1 MHDIIVKTNAFLTLQ
16 KARAVHAHH
25 RPSPLGY
32 RTALLLPDWDA
43 VPTKTQRNADKQFPG
58 ITRQCLPILSV
69 AVSSKFLKSVLRQ
82 RRTLSTSIAFTT
94 EGQYADM
101 YCRTIEVD
109 DEAITLVFD
118 ARDPLT
124 SKVLGQWAATG
135 VMLAILTD
143 DTGRTLISL
152 LERNFDVPTDLALL
166 HSEKNPVEASKSRV
180 RALVSALEDFDIK
193 AERPA
198 NATVTYVAAPSDLLK
213 VVAVIGDAS
222 SEGDFILHSIEK

>member
-16 KARAVHAHH
+16 KARAVHVCH
-25 RPSPLGY
+25 RPSSLGY

-43 VPTKTQRNADKQFPG
+43 VPRKIQRKVENLFPG

-82 RRTLSTSIAFTT
+82 RRTLSTSSAFTI
-94 EGQYADM
+94 EGQYADI
-101 YCRTIEVD
+101 YCRTIETK
-109 DEAITLVFD
+109 DEAITLAFD
-118 ARDPLT
+118 ARDPQT

-135 VMLAILTD
+135 MMLAILTD
-143 DTGRTLISL
+143 DTGCIRISI
-152 LERNFDVPTDLALL
+152 LERDFDVSTDMALL

-222 SEGDFILHSIEK
+222 SEGDIIPHSIEK